1 MVNTSLMLE
10 ALSPADRQSKTGQI
24 VTHKGI
30 RYVHMYPNSYFICP
44 WCGTTSKSQNAMMK
58 HWNKCQIYLAETKSQ
73 DEEPTFVD
81 QKPASIETSS
91 KRKAPVSHFPD
102 TNVNDSEDEEE
113 EQLDDDKPGG
123 SVFDDDQHSVSV
135 IFFIHC
141 SAMPPCF
148 LLFNGSSLFLSLTH
162 VSFVTPPIAACLAS
176 LGAKQKR

>member
-1 MVNTSLMLE
+1 
-10 ALSPADRQSKTGQI
+10 
-24 VTHKGI
+24 
-30 RYVHMYPNSYFICP
+30 
-44 WCGTTSKSQNAMMK
+44 MMK

-176 LGAKQKR
+176 LGAKRKR